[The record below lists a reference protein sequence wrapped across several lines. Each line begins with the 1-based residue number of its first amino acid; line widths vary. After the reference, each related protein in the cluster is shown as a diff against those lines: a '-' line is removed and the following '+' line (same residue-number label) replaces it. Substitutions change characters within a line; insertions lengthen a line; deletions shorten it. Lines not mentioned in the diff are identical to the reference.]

1 MLSNFC
7 DDRFTDK
14 NTTHSYIDLYQTL
27 FESKKESATH
37 ILEIGIG
44 PGIRENGG
52 SIIMW
57 AEYFTNAQIHAA
69 DIIPIDH
76 VRKELIDHPRIHL
89 HTSNNAYNMNFF
101 VNTFLNKGLKF
112 DMLLD
117 DGPHTLESM
126 IDFVTMYSQLLKDD
140 GILVVE
146 DVQNIKWLDALRG
159 VTPDALKPFVHV
171 YDRREVKGRY
181 DDIVFTINKGTQ
193 ASP

>member
-1 MLSNFC
+1 MLSNYC
-7 DDRFTDK
+7 DNRFTDK

-27 FESKKESATH
+27 FESKKESASH
-37 ILEIGIG
+37 ILEVGIG
-44 PGIRENGG
+44 PTPHQNGG

-57 AEYFTNAQIHAA
+57 ADYFTNAQIHVA
-69 DIIPIDH
+69 DIISIDH
-76 VRKELIDHPRIHL
+76 VRKELIEHPRIHL

-126 IDFVTMYSQLLKDD
+126 IDFVKMYSKLLKND
-140 GILVVE
+140 GILVIE
-146 DVQNIKWLDALRG
+146 DVQDINWLDALRG
-159 VTPDALKPFVHV
+159 VTPDDLKPFIHV

-181 DDIVFTINKGTQ
+181 DDIVFVINKSIPPS
-193 ASP
+193 A